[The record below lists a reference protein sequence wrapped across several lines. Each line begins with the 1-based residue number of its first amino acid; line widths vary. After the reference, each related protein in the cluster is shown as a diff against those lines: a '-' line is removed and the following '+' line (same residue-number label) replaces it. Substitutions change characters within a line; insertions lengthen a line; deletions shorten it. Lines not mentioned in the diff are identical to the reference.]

1 MPGIL
6 LCFSI
11 IRVTNEIK
19 CLLQQPGMHR
29 AIDRFNLF
37 GVIDSKDGLQVGIQQ
52 NIDESVT
59 SARIV
64 RKARSEGVSSGASWC
79 SCPSGS
85 LGGSGLA
92 MPCQRIQA
100 SADGSRMMT
109 LALSHS
115 GTETSFTKAR
125 HRCQCQCFKTRFD
138 INFIAGLPAL
148 R

>member
-1 MPGIL
+1 
-6 LCFSI
+6 
-11 IRVTNEIK
+11 
-19 CLLQQPGMHR
+19 MHR

-37 GVIDSKDGLQVGIQQ
+37 GVIDSKDGMQVGIQQ
-52 NIDESVT
+52 NIDEKRDVG
-59 SARIV
+59 RIV
-64 RKARSEGVSSGASWC
+64 RKARSEGVSSGASWG

-115 GTETSFTKAR
+115 GTETSFLRKPAIGASASALR
-125 HRCQCQCFKTRFD
+125 LGFD